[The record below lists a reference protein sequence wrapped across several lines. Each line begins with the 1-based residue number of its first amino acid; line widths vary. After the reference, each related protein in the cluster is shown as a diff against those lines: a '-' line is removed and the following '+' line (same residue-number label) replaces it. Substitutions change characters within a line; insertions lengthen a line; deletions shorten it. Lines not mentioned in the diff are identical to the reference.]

1 MKKLAALFLLAA
13 TLAPG
18 FGIAERTWIGNVT
31 LVSPER
37 IDRVERGAV
46 AIEDGRIVEV
56 RRGEVRAPEGAVVVD
71 GGGRF
76 LVPGLIDSH
85 VHLASVPGAFGAAKP
100 APGIIAAYFEQ
111 LPRSYLYYGYTT
123 LVDLIAF
130 DPDALARFR
139 SSPLHPDLYDCG
151 PGAPIA
157 NGYPT
162 NFSPVP
168 ERFRLFPN
176 FIYDPAHPTAI
187 PPDARP
193 EDHTPEAVVARVKAS
208 GAICVKTF
216 IERGF
221 AKERSLPI
229 PDPAILKRLAE
240 AAHRAGLLLVIH
252 ANGFE
257 AQRMALDGG
266 ADVIAHGM
274 WHWGDLDREPEVPA
288 PIAAFL
294 DRVAA
299 SHVGYQPTMRV
310 LYGETAYFDPGY
322 LAMPA
327 LRKVVPAA
335 MIDWFRSPEG
345 QAFRKEIA
353 EPGESDADMLQG
365 FARGPIRRVRQATAY
380 LDRKGGNLVFGTDTP
395 SAPTYGNLPGLNGYL
410 EMREWQAAGISLARI
425 FRAATLDNARR
436 FGLDKGVGS
445 IEPGKAANLVLM
457 EKSPLDTLDAY
468 DSIVT
473 VWIRGKPVAR
483 EALAAGPAPP
493 SPPAAR

>member
-1 MKKLAALFLLAA
+1 MK
-13 TLAPG
+13 TLALLVLVASFAAGPS
-18 FGIAERTWIGNVT
+18 AAQRTWIGNVT

-37 IDRVERGAV
+37 LDRVEKGGV
-46 AIEDGRIVEV
+46 LVEDGRIAAV
-56 RRGEVRAPEGAVVVD
+56 RRGEARAPDGALVVD

-85 VHLASVPGAFGAAKP
+85 VHLGIVPGKLDAAKLDP
-100 APGIIAAYFEQ
+100 AISRAYFEQ

-123 LVDLIAF
+123 LVDLAVF
-130 DPDALARFR
+130 DPGVLADFR
-139 SSPLHPDLYDCG
+139 GSPLHPDLYDCG
-151 PGAPIA
+151 EPAPIA
-157 NGYPT
+157 NGYPM
-162 NFSPVP
+162 NFPPP
-168 ERFRLFPN
+168 EVRFRQFPN
-176 FIYDPAHPTAI
+176 FVFDPAHPTAI
-187 PPDARP
+187 PADAKP
-193 EDHTPEAVVARVKAS
+193 GDHTPEAAVARVKAS

-221 AKERSLPI
+221 GRERSLPL
-229 PDPAILKRLAE
+229 PDAALLARLR
-240 AAHRAGLLLVIH
+240 AAATRAGLLLVIH

-257 AQRMALDGG
+257 AQRIALDAD

-274 WHWGDLDREPEVPA
+274 WHWGALDREPEVPA

-310 LYGETAYFDPGY
+310 LYGESAYFDPGY
-322 LAMPA
+322 LDMPA

-335 MIDWFRSPEG
+335 MIDWFKSPAG
-345 QAFRKEIA
+345 QAFGKELA
-353 EPGESDADMLQG
+353 EPGLSDAAMAAMYRD
-365 FARGPIRRVRQATAY
+365 GPLRRVRQATAY
-380 LDRKGGNLVFGTDTP
+380 LDRKGANLVFGTDTP

-410 EMREWQAAGISLARI
+410 EMREWQAAGISLERI

-436 FGLDKGVGS
+436 FGLDKDAGS

-457 EKSPLDTLDAY
+457 DRSPLDSIEAY

-473 VWIRGKPVAR
+473 VWVRGKPVAR
-483 EALAAGPAPP
+483 EALAADPAPP
-493 SPPAAR
+493 SRSGAL